1 MLTFYIQDLTDL
13 ESGPL
18 HSKAFTT
25 KRLAISYLCNAMD
38 VWEGKYGYF
47 YDSQGVKVAAIK
59 TLKLSV
65 D

>member
-13 ESGPL
+13 EAGPL

-25 KRLAISYLCNAMD
+25 KTLAISYLYAMD
-38 VWEGKYGYF
+38 IWEGKYGYF
-47 YDSQGVKVAAIK
+47 YDSQGEKVAAIK
-59 TLKLSV
+59 TLTLSV